1 MKQLKGL
8 VAAVYTPMDEHGAIR
23 PEVVPAQAK
32 WFAEQKIEGVYICGS
47 TGESLSLSVSER
59 CRILDAW
66 VADGSRPELVIAH
79 VGANAITDAVEL
91 ATHATACNVDAVS
104 AMQPTFARPR
114 RVTDLVDHHARIAE
128 AAGDRP
134 YLLYDFPPAG
144 GVRFPMSEVLA
155 EASRRIP
162 TLAGVKFT
170 TGDLLQLQLTM
181 EIALEHDLQVLFGH
195 DEILLAGLTFGCRC
209 AIGSTYNYAPS
220 IYREVLEAFDRG
232 DIASARAAQ
241 LRSAQLVEVLL
252 EFGVLRTGKALF
264 NRLGIPVGPPRGPE
278 PVLTNEEMSRVMERI
293 GRLDLPHLA
302 DR

>member
-1 MKQLKGL
+1 MKQLTGL
-8 VAAVYTPMDEHGAIR
+8 VAAVYTPMDEHGAIQ

-32 WFAEQKIEGVYICGS
+32 WFAEQEIRGVYVCGS

-66 VADGSRPELVIAH
+66 VGDGHRPELVIAH

-91 ATHATACNVDAVS
+91 ATHATACKVDAVS

-181 EIALEHDLQVLFGH
+181 DIATEHDLQVLFGH

-220 IYREVLEAFDRG
+220 LYQSVLEAFDRG
-232 DIASARAAQ
+232 DLAAARAAQ

-264 NRLGIPVGPPRGPE
+264 NSLGIPVGSPRGPE
-278 PVLTNEEMSRVMERI
+278 PALSIEEHDQVLARI
-293 GRLDLPHLA
+293 LHLNIPGLSE
-302 DR
+302 